1 MVAMIEPWFS
11 LTASETQALAFA
23 PSPLAGYGIREVDSV
38 IGADGHSCQES
49 LWEISRFQGRLPL

>member
-1 MVAMIEPWFS
+1 MREPRR
-11 LTASETQALAFA
+11 LLLR
-23 PSPLAGYGIREVDSV
+23 PLPKGYGIREVDSV